1 MIDHPKKLHP
11 NKMSE
16 NSDRKAKQLSYYGGS
31 VNRNVAAAGSDMY
44 GSLTSGYG
52 HGGCCEEDRLF
63 ELLAIGIALMALMA
77 AMATSRRRRKR
88 DEMGSMEMGFVDKIR
103 SLAYAGNEHIKFIA

>member
-1 MIDHPKKLHP
+1 
-11 NKMSE
+11 MSE
-16 NSDRKAKQLSYYGGS
+16 NEDRKGKQLSYY
-31 VNRNVAAAGSDMY
+31 NRNHAMAAGGSDMY

-52 HGGCCEEDRLF
+52 GGCCEDDRLY

-88 DEMGSMEMGFVDKIR
+88 DEMGGMEMGFVDKIR
-103 SLAYAGNEHIKFIA
+103 ALAYAGKVFSNHDDDIGKKSSV